1 MSQNYYLNK
10 FMEAEKLNQ
19 LKTTLSEIDDRF
31 SALRSYL

>member
-1 MSQNYYLNK
+1 
-10 FMEAEKLNQ
+10 MEAEKLNQ

>member
-1 MSQNYYLNK
+1 MSQNNNIVNN
-10 FMEAEKLNQ
+10 MEAEKLNQ